1 MNYVIIIK
9 EECHGIIGI
18 ARDYAS
24 AIHFLIT
31 EKWLDEDLW
40 QDSLHQTIEE
50 FNENHGGI
58 LELEIQEVYGVD

>member
-1 MNYVIIIK
+1 MCYVVIIK
-9 EECHGIIGI
+9 EECHGVIGI

-31 EKWLDEDLW
+31 NKWLDEILW

-50 FNENHGGI
+50 FNEIHDGI
-58 LELEIQEVYGVD
+58 LELEIQEVYGID